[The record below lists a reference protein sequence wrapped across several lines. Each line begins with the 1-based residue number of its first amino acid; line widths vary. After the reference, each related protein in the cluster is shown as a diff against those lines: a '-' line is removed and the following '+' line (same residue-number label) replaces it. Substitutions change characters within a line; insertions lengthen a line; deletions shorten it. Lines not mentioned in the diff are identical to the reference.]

1 MYKSV
6 TFEVIGDQ
14 RLHCESCENR
24 VTRLLKGVEGV
35 SKVRAQSRNQRI
47 EVLFDDAMLDDAAI
61 AERLS
66 AAGYLTRN
74 DSSTADSRN

>member
-6 TFEVIGDQ
+6 TFEVIGNQ

-24 VTRLLKGVEGV
+24 VARLLKGVEGV

-47 EVLFDDAMLDDAAI
+47 EVLFDDAILDDATI
-61 AERLS
+61 VERLS
-66 AAGYLTRN
+66 AAGYQTRAE
-74 DSSTADSRN
+74 SLAADSGN

>member
-24 VTRLLKGVEGV
+24 VTRLLKSVEGV
-35 SKVRAQSRNQRI
+35 GQVRAEARNQRI
-47 EVLFDDAMLDDAAI
+47 EVLFDNAMLDAAAI

-66 AAGYLTRN
+66 AAGYQTRAGSS
-74 DSSTADSRN
+74 DSDSGT

>member
-35 SKVRAQSRNQRI
+35 SKVRAQSRNQHI
-47 EVLFDDAMLDDAAI
+47 EVLFDRAVLDEAAI

-66 AAGYLTRN
+66 AAGYQTRAE
-74 DSSTADSRN
+74 SLAADSGT

>member
-24 VTRLLKGVEGV
+24 VTRLLKGMEGV
-35 SKVRAQSRNQRI
+35 SKVRAQAGNQRI
-47 EVLFDDAMLDDAAI
+47 EVLVDNAVLDDAAI
-61 AERLS
+61 AKRLS
-66 AAGYLTRN
+66 AAGYQTRS
-74 DSSTADSRN
+74 DSSPTASSN

>member
-24 VTRLLKGVEGV
+24 VTRLLKGLAGV
-35 SKVRAQSRNQRI
+35 SKVRAQSRNQHI
-47 EVLFDDAMLDDAAI
+47 QVLFDKTLLDEAAI
-61 AERLS
+61 AERLT
-66 AAGYLTRN
+66 AAGYETKV
-74 DSSTADSRN
+74 DSSVADSAN